1 MPGKRRPTPGR
12 RRPTRADQ
20 QMVEV
25 PIDRIPEFDRLLGID
40 RIRSGGGRAEVALD
54 LRKELTNHRGVAHG
68 GLITS
73 LLDVALGSAII
84 SGIRSEEWI
93 GTVQLSVQFRE
104 PGVGTSLT
112 ARGRMMR
119 RGRHVVF
126 AEGEIVDDEDRI
138 VATAHGTWHVWPSRP
153 RTPRRPA

>member
-1 MPGKRRPTPGR
+1 MPGKRRS
-12 RRPTRADQ
+12 TRADQ
-20 QMVEV
+20 QLVEV
-25 PIDRIPEFDRLLGID
+25 PIDRVPEFNRLLGID
-40 RIRSGGGRAEVALD
+40 RIRSGAGRAEVALE
-54 LRKELTNHRGVAHG
+54 LKKELTNRRGVAHG

-73 LLDVALGSAII
+73 LLDVALGSAVI
-84 SGIRSEEWI
+84 SGLRSEEWC

-119 RGRHVVF
+119 RGRHVAF
-126 AEGEIVDDEDRI
+126 AEGEVVDDGNHI

-153 RTPRRPA
+153 PPSRSST